1 MKKLIPLYTII
12 GLLIAT
18 AACDLIDNNQD
29 ESRQFVTSE
38 AFRSELK
45 TALSTYLHLSEALA
59 KENEEDAR
67 AYAGQLAE
75 AISAIDATGLDG
87 EAADYWDEHA
97 GNMHHHGKA
106 IHGQNGLRGQREAFA
121 QLSDAMIDVVHAMG
135 PMDETLYHRSC
146 HMFND
151 DETGWLSHH
160 EEINHNPYQGEH
172 MNGHHDG
179 RHHNGHNSGHY
190 GDHMSEC
197 VRTVKVIE

>member
-1 MKKLIPLYTII
+1 MNKLIPLYAII

-87 EAADYWDEHA
+87 
-97 GNMHHHGKA
+97 G
-106 IHGQNGLRGQREAFA
+106 
-121 QLSDAMIDVVHAMG
+121 
-135 PMDETLYHRSC
+135 SC
-146 HMFND
+146 RLL
-151 DETGWLSHH
+151 G
-160 EEINHNPYQGEH
+160 
-172 MNGHHDG
+172 
-179 RHHNGHNSGHY
+179 
-190 GDHMSEC
+190 
-197 VRTVKVIE
+197 